1 MERLWFLLCCF
12 IMTPFNAHTRCG
24 RGSIFCHLMVV
35 AWFLAF
41 YHVVHPGLVVCLFL
55 TRQYASSSIFVSLLD
70 VLYLHLFG
78 MIFKLFCPWVG
89 CKCMVLFI
97 HPFIYFLKIFLQYWG
112 PRDIAFVGV
121 FQQVR
126 TVCNLEVLTIWLGGH

>member
-12 IMTPFNAHTRCG
+12 NMILFYALTRCG

-41 YHVVHPGLVVCLFL
+41 HHVVHPGLVVCSFL

-89 CKCMVLFI
+89 CKYMVFFI
-97 HPFIYFLKIFLQYWG
+97 HPFIYLFIYFCNSGDPVTLPLWG
-112 PRDIAFVGV
+112 YFNR
-121 FQQVR
+121 
-126 TVCNLEVLTIWLGGH
+126 LGPCVILRF